1 MDINSFQPNAPGKII
16 PITGIPSATH
26 AFLPDPLPPQ
36 WEFPSRL
43 YPLLVKARTALAGLD
58 GTGSHLPDPNI
69 LLRPLQ
75 NREAQKS
82 SSLEGTYTEPEQ
94 QLLFQLSPQEPNS
107 ANDPVNAYKE
117 VFNYGRALR
126 LRMESPDR
134 LPLSLR
140 LIRDLHRTLLQGVR
154 GSDRNPGEFR
164 RLPNQVGRPARYIP
178 PPPDRLPDCL
188 DSFEKYLHTPTQYD
202 PLVNAFLTH
211 YQFEAIHPF
220 MDGNGRVGRLLLAI
234 TIMEWCELS
243 SQWLYMSAYFDANKD
258 TYMDLLLRISTHSA
272 WEEWIEFCLEGVL
285 AQSSD
290 ALDRCRRLLTLR
302 DEYDERI
309 LSTKGSARLQA
320 IAHGL
325 FIHPLV
331 NPSSLARKLH
341 VSYPTARADID
352 RLLKAGILTELP
364 NTSPMTFYAPG
375 VFKITFSDS
384 EVGSD

>member
-1 MDINSFQPNAPGKII
+1 MDINSFQPNAPGKLI

-43 YPLLVKARTALAGLD
+43 VPLLVKARTALAELD
-58 GTGSHLPDPNI
+58 GTGSHLPDPNV

-94 QLLFQLSPQEPNS
+94 QLLFQLNPQEPNS
-107 ANDPVNAYKE
+107 ANDPINAYRE

-140 LIRDLHRTLLQGVR
+140 LIRDLHRTLLYGVR
-154 GSDRNPGEFR
+154 GSDRDPGEFR

-178 PPPDRLPDCL
+178 PPPDRLPECL
-188 DSFEKYLHTPTQYD
+188 HSFEKYLHTPTQYD

-258 TYMDLLLRISTHSA
+258 KYIDLLLRISTHSA
-272 WEEWIEFCLEGVL
+272 WEEWIEFCLQGVR

-290 ALDRCRRLLTLR
+290 ALDRCRRLLALR
-302 DEYDERI
+302 DDYDKRI
-309 LSTKGSARLQA
+309 LSTKGSARLQP

-325 FIHPLV
+325 FVHPIV
-331 NPSSLARKLH
+331 SPSSLARKLN
-341 VSYPTARADID
+341 VTYPTARADID
-352 RLLKAGILTELP
+352 RLVKAGILTQLP
-364 NTSPMTFYAPG
+364 NTSPMTFYAPAL
-375 VFKITFSDS
+375 FNITFSDS
-384 EVGSD
+384 DVHSD

>member
-1 MDINSFQPNAPGKII
+1 MDINSFQPNAPGRII

-43 YPLLVKARTALAGLD
+43 YPLLVKARTALAELD

-107 ANDPVNAYKE
+107 ANDPINAYKE
-117 VFNYGRALR
+117 VSNYGQALR

-178 PPPDRLPDCL
+178 PPPDRLPECL

-258 TYMDLLLRISTHSA
+258 AYIDLLLRISTRSA

-331 NPSSLARKLH
+331 NPSSLARKLN

-352 RLLKAGILTELP
+352 RLVKAGILTALP
-364 NTSPMTFYAPG
+364 NTSPMTFYAPR

-384 EVGSD
+384 DVGPD